1 MVKRVLA
8 IPDDSSIENVDSD
21 SEQSHIFK
29 LNRNTEENDQFFIR
43 KKSGNDLNSRKEYLK
58 RYYAKMWSKRID
70 DPDV

>member
-1 MVKRVLA
+1 M
-8 IPDDSSIENVDSD
+8 DSD

-43 KKSGNDLNSRKEYLK
+43 KTSGNDLNSRKEYLK
-58 RYYAKMWSKRID
+58 RYYAEMWSKRID